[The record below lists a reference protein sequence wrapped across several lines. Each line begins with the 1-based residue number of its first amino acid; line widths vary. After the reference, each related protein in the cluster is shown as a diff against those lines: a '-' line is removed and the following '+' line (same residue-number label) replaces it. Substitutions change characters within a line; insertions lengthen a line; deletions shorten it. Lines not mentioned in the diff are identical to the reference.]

1 MYILNFKIVNFKL
14 FRNIEIDFNPSISII
29 TGVNNAGKTTV
40 LQALSLWHECFITLI
55 RKAGTTRPN
64 YKKNDYILGNT
75 QEKYFS
81 FNQINSVLSPNFED
95 VFYQRDVKNKIQLSA
110 TISREEQEIEICFQI
125 GSSGQNYV
133 IELINF
139 RDFNF
144 DKFNNYFLN
153 FPSPFGFFYT
163 SPSAVIQQ
171 TEKFITFPQ
180 VAEFII
186 NRDSAS
192 VIRNRLY
199 LLYRSTNS
207 SLFTDFLEN
216 LSFILYNNQ
225 KRINIST
232 TSDLQKNSTVVFTFK
247 DNLLDSE
254 KDIAL
259 LGSGTIQI
267 IEILLNL
274 HNSEP
279 KDLNL
284 ILLDEP
290 DSHIHREIQ
299 GRLLQVLTRFSSG
312 NQIFLTTHNEALIRS
327 ADPSQLFH
335 LDGNPTGHYQ
345 SLNINLRDVSPRFSG
360 IYPSQVNPIISALG
374 GVVNGLDFLN
384 AIEADNLILVEGA
397 DDAKAIAILQK
408 QRIGVRKKYVY
419 WVLGSVSE
427 VFERI
432 SHYKT
437 VFSAIKNNQTLW
449 EKSVLIID
457 RDFLNDE
464 HQSGLAEQFKTR
476 MNLKAKVWS
485 AYTLESTLFT
495 DITKL
500 SQLLKKWL
508 TSKNINSD
516 VTNIEN
522 NLQIA
527 YSELTQILKD
537 RYNDQKYEVT
547 AQNYRNFRN
556 KVSNLFGDKYFT
568 KNDIQIT
575 TIVRNHIDNCI
586 TSGNFFKLMTK
597 DDVAQVISAAL
608 ETYGTDLKPDF
619 IELIELVDKSTWF
632 EEWDFLNSI

>member
-597 DDVAQVISAAL
+597 DDVAQVICAAL
-608 ETYGTDLKPDF
+608 ENYGTDLKPDF
-619 IELIELVDKSTWF
+619 LELIELVDKSTWF
-632 EEWDFLNSI
+632 DEWDFLNSI

>member
-1 MYILNFKIVNFKL
+1 MHISRFKIVNFKL
-14 FRNIEIDFNPSISII
+14 FRNIEINFNQTISIL

-55 RKAGTTRPN
+55 RKAGTTRAN

-95 VFYQRDVKNKIQLSA
+95 IFCQRDVKNKIQLSA
-110 TISREEQEIEICFQI
+110 TIFNEKKEIEICFQI

-133 IELINF
+133 IKLIDF
-139 RDFNF
+139 RDFDFN
-144 DKFNNYFLN
+144 KFNDFFLN
-153 FPSPFGFFYT
+153 LPSPFGFFYT
-163 SPSAVIQQ
+163 SPSAVIKQ

-180 VAEFII
+180 VTESII
-186 NRDSAS
+186 NRDSAN

-207 SLFTDFLEN
+207 SLFTEFLEN
-216 LSFILYNNQ
+216 LSFVLYNNQ
-225 KRINIST
+225 KKINIST
-232 TSDLQKNSTVVFTFK
+232 TSDLQKNSTVVLNFR
-247 DNLLDSE
+247 DNLLDTE

-299 GRLLQVLTRFSSG
+299 GRLLQVLTKFSSG

-335 LDGNPTGHYQ
+335 LDGNTTGKYE
-345 SLNINLRDVSPRFSG
+345 SLNISLKDVSPHFSG

-374 GVVNGLDFLN
+374 GIVNGLDFLN
-384 AIEADNLILVEGA
+384 AIESDTLILVEGA
-397 DDAKAIAILQK
+397 DDAKAIDILLK
-408 QRIGVRKKYVY
+408 QRIGARKKYVY
-419 WVLGSVSE
+419 WVLGGVSE

-437 VFSAIKNNQTLW
+437 VFSAIKNNRTLW
-449 EKSVLIID
+449 QKAVLIID
-457 RDFLNDE
+457 RDFLNDT
-464 HQSGLAEQFKTR
+464 HQSELAEQFKNR
-476 MNLKAKVWS
+476 MDLKANVWS
-485 AYTLESTLFT
+485 AYTFESILFT
-495 DITKL
+495 DMQKL
-500 SQLLKKWL
+500 SQLLLKWL
-508 TSKNINSD
+508 AKKHINTD
-516 VTNIEN
+516 VTTIEN
-522 NLQIA
+522 NLQA
-527 YSELTQILKD
+527 CYLGLKQKLEG
-537 RYNDQKYEVT
+537 RYDDKKYETT
-547 AQNYRNFRN
+547 AQNYRNFRI
-556 KVSNLFGDKYFT
+556 KASNLFGDKYFT
-568 KNDIQIT
+568 SNDIQLS
-575 TIVRNHIDNCI
+575 TIVHNHIDNCLA
-586 TSGNFFKLMTK
+586 SGNYYKLMTK
-597 DDVAQVISAAL
+597 NDVEQVISCAL
-608 ETYGTDLKPDF
+608 QSYGSNLNPSF
-619 IELIELVDKSTWF
+619 IELIELVDKSTWI
-632 EEWDFLNSI
+632 EEWNFLNLI

>member
-522 NLQIA
+522 DLQIA
-527 YSELTQILKD
+527 YSGLTQILKE

-547 AQNYRNFRN
+547 AQNYRNFKN

-575 TIVRNHIDNCI
+575 TIVRNHIDNCV

-597 DDVAQVISAAL
+597 DDVAQVICAAL